1 LTFAAEDVLAGT
13 LPIPLDV
20 TANVLQADGQ
30 TAGENDVGMVS
41 YEQCEMVSSPDY
53 PDRFRAFGGSGIKY
67 EVGLEQDMAM
77 VGGEDLHVNFEAEDE
92 MPVFTGEANV
102 LAGDY
107 MYVLSAMSEGV
118 ETQYRK
124 WNFTVRK
131 RPVPETSGDDARAD
145 SSLHGNDT
153 DDALAENT
161 IGLAGDWNDFVP
173 ADFTAVH
180 AANGVATATPPTIGV
195 SDTGGATVM
204 NVPRLQLSSDA
215 NVELTGALGSND
227 DVDVFWLG
235 ELAPNWKLELTVAGR
250 SVVEGPTT
258 GRHNDVTAEL
268 YEYNSAT
275 KDGDTLVDWDDGEG
289 AYRHQIG
296 VGTDEGLTCG
306 QYYIKVSGEDG
317 NYELAWNLTEA
328 DTPED
333 A

>member
-131 RPVPETSGDDARAD
+131 RPVPETTGDDARAAT
-145 SSLHGNDT
+145 SLHGNETDT
-153 DDALAENT
+153 ALAENM

-173 ADFTAVH
+173 AGFTAVH
-180 AANGVATATPPTIGV
+180 ADDGDDTAEPPTLGV
-195 SDTGGATVM
+195 GDGPTVT
-204 NVPRLQLSSDA
+204 NVPRLQLSSDG
-215 NVELTGALGSND
+215 NVELTAALGSND